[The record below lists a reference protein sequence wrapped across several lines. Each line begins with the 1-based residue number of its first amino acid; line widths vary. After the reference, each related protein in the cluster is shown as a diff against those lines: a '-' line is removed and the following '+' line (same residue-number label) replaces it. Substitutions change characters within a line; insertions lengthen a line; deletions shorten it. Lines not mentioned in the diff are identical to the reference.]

1 MNDEMPGA
9 YRKAIELAAAQYATL
24 RVQPE
29 WYHLARLMRETGKL
43 AEALMAG
50 DWSDAEGEL
59 TYIAS
64 ICLNWLRATANR

>member
-43 AEALMAG
+43 AE
-50 DWSDAEGEL
+50 L